1 MKTIAVIGIGKM
13 GLPIAAC
20 LLKVGNIV
28 KVFDSSAERLQ
39 LAQEQGLTVT
49 TTIAECVKKADIIFS
64 SLPDDTAL
72 RSVCAAVV
80 SNAKKGAIYVDTST
94 VSLAVSCEVAIPLAQ
109 AEIEYLRATIS
120 GNNHMLAAGQV
131 TVIASGPQSAWSIA
145 EPFMAHF
152 APTRFYLGQAEEA
165 RLMKLV
171 INLMIGQT
179 AAMLAE
185 ALTLGQKGGL
195 DWQNMWQVISASA
208 VASPIVK
215 AKATQLSL
223 HDYTP
228 TFTVVQMMK
237 DIDLILAAGDSLGA
251 PLPQTAMTRQ
261 MMVSAI
267 AQGMAGDDYA
277 AVIKVAQ
284 KSANTDEK

>member
-1 MKTIAVIGIGKM
+1 MKNIAVIGVGKM

-20 LLKVGNIV
+20 LLKVGNSV
-28 KVFDSSAERLQ
+28 EVFDSSDERLQ
-39 LAQEQGLTVT
+39 IARRQGLTVAIN
-49 TTIAECVKKADIIFS
+49 IAECINKADIIFS
-64 SLPDDTAL
+64 SLPDDAAL
-72 RSVCAAVV
+72 RGICSAVV
-80 SNAKKGAIYVDTST
+80 SNAKPGAIFVDTST
-94 VSLAVSCEVAIPLAQ
+94 VSLAVSGEIANPLAQ
-109 AEIEYLRATIS
+109 AGIEYLRATIS

-131 TVIASGPQSAWSIA
+131 TVIASGPRSAWAVA
-145 EPFMAHF
+145 EPLMAHF
-152 APTRFYLGQAEEA
+152 APTRFYLGQGEEA

-195 DWQNMWQVISASA
+195 DWQSMWQVISASA

-215 AKATQLSL
+215 AKAAQLSI

-228 TFTVVQMMK
+228 TFTVLQMTK

-267 AQGMAGDDYA
+267 AQGMAVDDYA

-284 KSANTDEK
+284 RSANTDEK